1 MTIDYAEAL
10 NKRIE
15 ALNKKKELNVQRV
28 AKNSGISKNTIY
40 SVLGGR
46 SKNPS
51 LNTLK
56 AISDGFEIP
65 LSDFLDF
72 YPFNVVTVKDQKD
85 TELEKQIIELKK
97 KLSELE
103 NSMTK
108 KD

>member
-1 MTIDYAEAL
+1 MTIDYTEAL

-15 ALNKKKELNVQRV
+15 VLNKKKEINVQRV
-28 AKNSGISKNTIY
+28 AENSGISKNTIY

-56 AISDGFEIP
+56 AIADGFELP

-72 YPFNVVTVKDQKD
+72 YPFNVTTVKNEKN

-103 NSMTK
+103 NSVTK